1 MSKEKAYQIRRSG
14 EYGKS
19 RFTSSIKERVIKTKT
34 RIEK

>member
-19 RFTSSIKERVIKTKT
+19 RFTSLIKERVIKIKT
-34 RIEK
+34 RLEK